1 MVPLCLFALLLA
13 QIFSGSL
20 QVCIIVLIYLSF
32 INWNLLLIPIKAS
45 TPESKTYW
53 AAVVEFSSEAVNQ
66 TSAERVEKAVTA
78 YVEIIEATVQSD
90 IIVFP
95 ESTLNSIHQAFIVPD
110 PTDNIS
116 PCDDETGNFWLRRIS
131 CSARQ
136 AKKYVVINITE
147 KKVNLVDEEEEIL
160 HYNANIV
167 FDRNGVLIS
176 RYRKFNLFGEAGI
189 NVTETPDI
197 SYFTTDF
204 NVTFGHFICFDL
216 LFKSPAMKLMENAQI
231 TDIVCE

>member
-1 MVPLCLFALLLA
+1 MGHIRYAL
-13 QIFSGSL
+13 S
-20 QVCIIVLIYLSF
+20 VLILLRVNF
-32 INWNLLLIPIKAS
+32 NILLNLFKTS

-78 YVEIIEATVQSD
+78 YEELIESTTQAD

-95 ESTLNSIHQAFIVPD
+95 ESTLNSIHQAFVVPE
-110 PTDNIS
+110 PTDNLS
-116 PCDDETGNFWLRRIS
+116 PCDDEEGDLWPAGLRRIS
-131 CSARQ
+131 CTAR
-136 AKKYVVINITE
+136 KTRKYVVINITE
-147 KKVNLVDEEEEIL
+147 KKVNVVEEKEEVL

-189 NVTETPDI
+189 NVTDTSDI
-197 SYFTTDF
+197 SFFTTDF

-216 LFKSPAMKLMENAQI
+216 LFKTPAMKLMENKQI
-231 TDIVCE
+231 TDIVCEYKSHLEALIDN